1 MTMSDDR
8 PVEVALLA
16 AQLDSSTG
24 YFLDRLDG
32 LTDEEYR
39 WEPVPG
45 AWSLRP
51 RDQVRTAHSS
61 GSGPWAFEFEPRDP
75 QPAPLRTIA
84 WLMWHLAAGCAG
96 RADWTNG
103 AHTLRD
109 ADYPCPPTA
118 AEAVAQLTVAL
129 GNWRSVFADLA
140 PEEYAIVGRSQYPRG
155 LDPDLPLRDILWWQ
169 NREVIHHA
177 AEISLLRDLY
187 LWKFKSATDV

>member
-1 MTMSDDR
+1 
-8 PVEVALLA
+8 VALLA
-16 AQLDSSTG
+16 AQLDSSTEF
-24 YFLDRLDG
+24 FLDRLAG
-32 LTDEEYR
+32 LTDEEYL
-39 WEPVPG
+39 WEPVAG

-51 RDQVRTAHSS
+51 RAAIRTGHST
-61 GSGPWAFEFEPRDP
+61 GAGPWAFEYEPRGP
-75 QPAPLRTIA
+75 KPAPMRTIA

-103 AHTLRD
+103 THTLRD
-109 ADYPCPPTA
+109 ADFPCPPTA
-118 AEAVAQLTVAL
+118 AGGVAQLTEAL
-129 GNWRSVFADLA
+129 ARWRSVFAGLA

-187 LWKFKSATDV
+187 LWKFGTS